1 MNQAGSE
8 KWWRA
13 MVAVGVIGGALFGGT
28 LLGVAAPL
36 ARADDAAVRW
46 QGPIRAV
53 DAALARRQYSAALKT
68 WQDAYA
74 FAMADPGWDGLVAAA
89 DAYRRIGEATGFR
102 KSADGKARELYLNAL
117 GRARRQ
123 GSVTGVLRVG
133 EAFVA
138 LGDPA
143 MATQCA
149 RFAQLVAR
157 DPEAQADVRAFVSRT
172 AEAAAVATGAKR

>member
-1 MNQAGSE
+1 
-8 KWWRA
+8 
-13 MVAVGVIGGALFGGT
+13 
-28 LLGVAAPL
+28 
-36 ARADDAAVRW
+36 
-46 QGPIRAV
+46 V
-53 DAALARRQYSAALKT
+53 DAALARRHYSAALKT

-123 GSVTGVLRVG
+123 SSVTGVLRVG
-133 EAFVA
+133 EAFIA

-157 DPEAQADVRAFVSRT
+157 DPEAQADVRAFVTRT
-172 AEAAAVATGAKR
+172 EAAVATTGDARR